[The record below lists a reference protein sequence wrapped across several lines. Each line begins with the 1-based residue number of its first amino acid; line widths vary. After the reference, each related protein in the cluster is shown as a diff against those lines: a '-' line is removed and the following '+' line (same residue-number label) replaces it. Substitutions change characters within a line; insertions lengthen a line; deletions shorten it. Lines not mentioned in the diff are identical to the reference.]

1 MKTVSILFLALSTA
15 LYAQNGCTVDPNT
28 GKQSCP
34 SIVYVNSDPTGQ
46 ACTGLPNLQG
56 KTSGTQYSCQNGHYA
71 AIGGSYTLPIATT
84 SVLGGI
90 KPDGTTITVNGT
102 TGVAST
108 AASGTVNAGTTGQL
122 AGYSTNGTT
131 VSGFNLGANLN
142 LSGNTINA
150 VTGAGTAY
158 NPNTYYVYG
167 DSISAGGAV
176 VTPSNAYDARI
187 ASFLGIASSTR
198 RSFSGDQTCA
208 WSARILALDSPGT
221 LAQQPLRTLL
231 YGSNDANAK
240 GAGPYENVFK
250 PCHQAA
256 IAWLTIPQAFKV
268 MGPTATATGTCAADT
283 TYTPTNGESC
293 TANGSTLTFSS
304 AITTT
309 GKPLY
314 IWYRSIDSDTG
325 TWTYAVDSGTAV
337 AVSTA
342 STPAIAAANSITTGI
357 MLIRVPVSA
366 GTHSVVFTQTNSG
379 TMAILGIGTPSSN
392 TATGANPYLVVGELP
407 NQYNGNIQAAV
418 NAYRADTDADVAL
431 LAGDG
436 LAAILAPTGS
446 YVQMT
451 AAAGDS
457 NFPTDSIHPSDL
469 GHAELAAAFLSAIN
483 LKFQGNVPASTLT
496 LTPLILN
503 NTSHTVTASDG
514 AIFCLSSPCT
524 VTFPAS
530 GLQLGT
536 TVLVYANGSTTL
548 SGVIGPASLTPGSG
562 VVVTQLNNLGQWW
575 VTGSFGVPITN
586 FTLGTPSFNCA
597 SHTVVLTDNALFCN
611 NGTPTVTFPATG
623 LPLGKSVVIY
633 ANGTPTILSGV
644 SGATFIPANTGAVI
658 SQLNAVGQWY
668 ATALVPALSTPKG
681 TPTYTAGTNVTS
693 VACASGYTCTNTRGE
708 LTIVGGT
715 ATTGT
720 IATVNFSTTLQ
731 AAPGLCKVNQ
741 NGGATLFAI
750 GEGTPSTTS
759 FTITAGISVSGA
771 TVTVDYNCLQ

>member
-1 MKTVSILFLALSTA
+1 MRRLKLLFLLAAALSFTA
-15 LYAQNGCTVDPNT
+15 PALDAQDRFGAELYAGGVWTPAA
-28 GKQSCP
+28 S
-34 SIVYVNSDPTGQ
+34 
-46 ACTGLPNLQG
+46 
-56 KTSGTQYSCQNGHYA
+56 TS
-71 AIGGSYTLPIATT
+71 T
-84 SVLGGI
+84 SN
-90 KPDGTTITVNGT
+90 P
-102 TGVAST
+102 VASLDPIHLYCYSSGVS
-108 AASGTVNAGTTGQL
+108 AWVPADSNCFGGSGTV
-122 AGYSTNGTT
+122 S
-131 VSGFNLGANLN
+131 
-142 LSGNTINA
+142 
-150 VTGAGTAY
+150 AGTAY
-158 NPNTYYVYG
+158 NPNTYYLYG
-167 DSISAGGAV
+167 DSISGGGAV
-176 VTPSNAYDARI
+176 HTPSNAYDARI

-208 WSARILALDSPGT
+208 WSARILALDSPGS

-240 GAGPYENVFK
+240 GAGSYENVFK
-250 PCHQAA
+250 GCHQAA

-293 TANGSTLTFSS
+293 TASGSTLTFLS
-304 AITTT
+304 AITTTT

-314 IWYRSIDSDTG
+314 IWYRSIDSDAG
-325 TWTYAVDSGTAV
+325 TWTYAVDGGTAV

-366 GTHSVVFTQTNSG
+366 GTHSVVFTQTHSG
-379 TMAILGIGTPSSN
+379 TMSILGIGTPSSN

-457 NFPTDSIHPSDL
+457 NFPGDLIHPNDL
-469 GHAELAAAFLSAIN
+469 GHAELAAAFLSVIN
-483 LKFQGNVPASTLT
+483 LKFQGNVPAQTLT
-496 LTPLILN
+496 LTPLVLN
-503 NTSHTVTASDG
+503 GTSHTVTASDG
-514 AIFCLSSPCT
+514 AIFCLASTCT

-530 GLQLGT
+530 GLPLGT
-536 TVLVYANGSTTL
+536 TVSVYANGATTL
-548 SGVIGPASLTPGSG
+548 TGVIGPASLPSGSA
-562 VVVTQLNNLGQWW
+562 VFVTQLNNLGQWW
-575 VTGSFGVPITN
+575 VTGSFGIPITN

-597 SHTVVLTDNALFCN
+597 SHTIVLTDNALFCN

-623 LPLGKSVVIY
+623 LPLGKSVVIF

-644 SGATFIPANTGAVI
+644 SGGATFIPANTGAVI

-668 ATALVPALSTPKG
+668 ATALVPGLSTPKG

-731 AAPGLCKVNQ
+731 AAPGLCQVTQ

-750 GEGTPSTTS
+750 GEGTPSATA